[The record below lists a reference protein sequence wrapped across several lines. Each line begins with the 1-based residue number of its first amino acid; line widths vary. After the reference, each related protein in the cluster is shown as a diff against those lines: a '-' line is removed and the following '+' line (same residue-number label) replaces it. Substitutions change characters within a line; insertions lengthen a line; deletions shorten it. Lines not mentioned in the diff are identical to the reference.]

1 MTVLL
6 VLLAAVALASEPR
19 VFVKAR
25 AAQPGEALLIAVSGH
40 HDSDPPSG
48 RLGEVPLSFQRTRRG
63 TWISLA
69 GVDLDVSTGPLRL
82 TLALKA
88 PGGGKSSWDEDLL
101 VEPKE
106 FPTQKLRVMQKFVNP
121 VGEDSSRAE
130 EESKKLRSIF
140 SGSTDKRMLT
150 ASFVSPIIGAQSS
163 RFGERRV
170 FNNVPKAP
178 HSGADLRA
186 PEGALVSAPAGGQV
200 ALAGDLFY
208 QGKTVVLDHG
218 YGLYSMYAHLSETL
232 VKEGDVLAQG
242 APLGKVG
249 ATGRVTGPHL
259 HWAVK
264 TPGARI
270 DPFSLTAL
278 DLQAWLE

>member
-1 MTVLL
+1 MILL
-6 VLLAAVALASEPR
+6 ILAALAAAEPR

-25 AAQPGEALLIAVSGH
+25 AAHPGEALLVAVTGH
-40 HDSDPPSG
+40 HDSQAPSG
-48 RLGEVPLSFQRTRRG
+48 RLGQTPLIFQRTRPG

-82 TLALKA
+82 ALDLRA
-88 PGGGKSSWDEDLL
+88 PDGAKDAWDEDLL
-101 VEPKE
+101 IEHKE
-106 FPTQKLRVMQKFVNP
+106 FPTQRLRVKQKFVNP
-121 VGEDSSRAE
+121 AGADSTRAE
-130 EESKKLRSIF
+130 DESKRLRAIF
-140 SGSTDKRMLT
+140 SASTHKRLL
-150 ASFVSPIIGAQSS
+150 SGRFVSPISGAQSS
-163 RFGERRV
+163 RFGERRI
-170 FNNVPKAP
+170 FNDVPKAP

-186 PEGALVSAPAGGQV
+186 PVGALVSAPAGGEV
-200 ALAGDLFY
+200 VLAGDLFY
-208 QGKTVVLDHG
+208 QGKTIVLDHG
-218 YGLYSMYAHLSETL
+218 YGLYSMYAHLSEAL